1 MDEGPLRNNNKEL
14 LLRVGI
20 PAALFFI
27 NLVILIRS
35 VPLFWDSVQFGSLHA
50 EYFLRTEFQ
59 SLLLSNQID
68 SGNPPFFG
76 IYIAWMWK
84 IFGKSLVTSHLA
96 MLPFLFLIIGATL
109 RLTAFFVKGRM
120 SIWFAAII
128 ILDTTLLAQAT
139 LVSPDVLL
147 VAFFLLTLVGILEQN
162 TFVKL
167 IGAIGLAM
175 ISSRSQV
182 LLLALIFFNVIQEW
196 RLHKNRSAQNI
207 FESLA
212 GFLPG
217 VFMVLFYSLY
227 HYIQKGWIGYHA
239 DSPWAPSFELV
250 GAVGFIKNIFVFG
263 WRLIDLGHIF
273 TFIPAVI
280 TWVHY
285 RKSPKKH
292 ILLEYLFV
300 LLIILYLFSL
310 PQLVYQGLLAH
321 RYFLPIYLVNGMIA
335 IIGVQTFMSKKQT
348 QNSLVCMVLVL
359 GMMSGHLWNYPRTI
373 AQGWDS
379 KLSYIPYNNLV
390 TKAKSYIDFL
400 NINYNEVGTAF
411 PSLHSEYFTHLNN
424 NTRKF
429 KSKDIGEDL
438 YILYSNVMNDY
449 TDREIRELFTNWEI
463 LMAWKESDV
472 EVILFKRK

>member
-1 MDEGPLRNNNKEL
+1 MDEGPLRNKHKEL
-14 LLRVGI
+14 LVRIGI
-20 PAALFFI
+20 PATLFFI
-27 NLVILIRS
+27 NLIMLIRS

-50 EYFLRTEFQ
+50 EYFLRTDFQ
-59 SLLLSNQID
+59 TLLLSNQID

-76 IYIAWMWK
+76 LYIAWMWSF
-84 IFGKSLVTSHLA
+84 FGKSLVTSHLA
-96 MLPFLFLIIGATL
+96 MLPFLFIIIGATL
-109 RLTAFFVKGRM
+109 RLTAFFVKGRI

-128 ILDTTLLAQAT
+128 LLDTTLLAQAT

-147 VAFFLLTLVGILEQN
+147 VAFFLVTLVGIFEQK
-162 TFVKL
+162 TIGKL
-167 IGAIGLAM
+167 IGAFGLAL
-175 ISSRSQV
+175 ISSRSQMI
-182 LLLALIFFNVIQEW
+182 LLALLIFNIIQEW
-196 RLHKNRSAQNI
+196 QLHKNRSVQNI

-217 VFMVLFYSLY
+217 IFVVLFYSLY

-250 GAVGFIKNIFVFG
+250 NAAGFIKNIFVFG
-263 WRLIDLGHIF
+263 WRLLDLGHLF
-273 TFIPAVI
+273 TIIPAVI

-285 RKSPKKH
+285 KRSPLKH
-292 ILLEYLFV
+292 ILLDYLFV
-300 LLIILYLFSL
+300 LLGILLVISL
-310 PQLVYQGLLAH
+310 PQLFYQGLLAH

-335 IIGVQTFMSKKQT
+335 IIGVQTFLSIKQA
-348 QNSLVCMVLVL
+348 QNSMVCMILVM

-373 AQGWDS
+373 SQGWDA
-379 KLSYIPYNNLV
+379 KLTYLPYDNLV

-429 KSKDIGEDL
+429 KAKDLGEDL

-449 TDREIRELFTNWEI
+449 TDLEIEQLFTNWEI
-463 LMAWKESDV
+463 LMAWKENDV

>member
-1 MDEGPLRNNNKEL
+1 
-14 LLRVGI
+14 
-20 PAALFFI
+20 
-27 NLVILIRS
+27 
-35 VPLFWDSVQFGSLHA
+35 
-50 EYFLRTEFQ
+50 
-59 SLLLSNQID
+59 
-68 SGNPPFFG
+68 
-76 IYIAWMWK
+76 
-84 IFGKSLVTSHLA
+84 
-96 MLPFLFLIIGATL
+96 
-109 RLTAFFVKGRM
+109 
-120 SIWFAAII
+120 
-128 ILDTTLLAQAT
+128 
-139 LVSPDVLL
+139 VSPDVLL

-162 TFVKL
+162 TFIKL
-167 IGAIGLAM
+167 IGAIGLAL

-182 LLLALIFFNVIQEW
+182 LLLALIFLNVIQEW

-217 VFMVLFYSLY
+217 VFLVLFYSLY

-429 KSKDIGEDL
+429 KPKDIGEDL